1 MPDPSKH
8 TDPAGP
14 AGLPGLAGPVGMNVD
29 FAGVHLKNP
38 VLVAS
43 GTFGYGSELSQE
55 VDLNALGGVITKGI
69 SLRPRPGNPPPR
81 IVETPSGMLNA
92 IGLQN
97 VGLEAFLN
105 EKLPYLRRF
114 DTRVIVNI
122 FGESVDEYRAV
133 ASGLAG
139 VAGVD
144 ALEVNVSC
152 PNVKSGGI
160 EFGTDVA
167 QLKGLVSVLKGST
180 DKPLIVK
187 LSPNVGRIADF
198 ARAAEDAGADGI
210 SLINTVIGMS
220 IDPRTRRPRLANGTG
235 GLSGPAIRPIAV
247 RMVWEAARAVKIPV
261 LGMGGI
267 LTADDAL
274 EFFLAGASAVAVGTA
289 TFVNPR
295 AAPDLVEGLSRFVA
309 RENLPH
315 ISRLVG
321 GVITGNA

>member
-1 MPDPSKH
+1 VTPNPDH
-8 TDPAGP
+8 
-14 AGLPGLAGPVGMNVD
+14 LPGLDVD
-29 FAGVHLKNP
+29 FAGIRLKNP
-38 VLVAS
+38 VLAAS

-55 VDLNALGGVITKGI
+55 VDLNTLGGVITKGI
-69 SLRPRPGNPPPR
+69 SLRPRSGNPPPR

-97 VGLEAFLN
+97 VGLEAFLKD
-105 EKLPYLRRF
+105 KLPYLRGF

-133 ASGLAG
+133 AAGLSG
-139 VAGVD
+139 VEGVD

-152 PNVKSGGI
+152 PNVKAGGI
-160 EFGTDVA
+160 EFGTDVN
-167 QLKGLVSVLKGST
+167 QLKALISILKEST

-198 ARAAEDAGADGI
+198 ARAAEEAGADGI

-247 RMVWEAARAVKIPV
+247 RMVWETARAVKIPV

-267 LTADDAL
+267 LTVEDAL
-274 EFFLAGASAVAVGTA
+274 EFILAGASAVAVGTA

-295 AAPDLVEGLSRFVA
+295 AAPDLVEGLRQFIA
-309 RENLPH
+309 RENIPH
-315 ISRLVG
+315 VSRLIG

>member
-1 MPDPSKH
+1 MTPNPDP
-8 TDPAGP
+8 
-14 AGLPGLAGPVGMNVD
+14 LPGLDVD
-29 FAGVHLKNP
+29 FAGIRLKNP
-38 VLVAS
+38 VLAAS

-55 VDLNALGGVITKGI
+55 VDLNTLGGVITKGI
-69 SLRPRPGNPPPR
+69 SLRPRSGNPPPR

-97 VGLEAFLN
+97 VGLEAFLKD
-105 EKLPYLRRF
+105 KLPYLRGF

-133 ASGLAG
+133 AAGLSG
-139 VAGVD
+139 VEGVD

-152 PNVKSGGI
+152 PNVKAGGI
-160 EFGTDVA
+160 EFGTDVN
-167 QLKGLVSVLKGST
+167 QLKALILILKEST

-198 ARAAEDAGADGI
+198 ARAAEEAGADGI

-247 RMVWEAARAVKIPV
+247 RMVWETARAVKIPV

-267 LTADDAL
+267 LTVEDAL
-274 EFFLAGASAVAVGTA
+274 EFILAGASAVAVGTA

-295 AAPDLVEGLSRFVA
+295 AAPDLVEGLRQFIA
-309 RENLPH
+309 RENIPH
-315 ISRLVG
+315 VSRLIG
-321 GVITGNA
+321 GVITGNV

>member
-1 MPDPSKH
+1 MTPNSDP
-8 TDPAGP
+8 
-14 AGLPGLAGPVGMNVD
+14 LPGLDVD
-29 FAGVHLKNP
+29 FAGIRLKNP
-38 VLVAS
+38 VLAAS

-55 VDLNALGGVITKGI
+55 VDLSTLGGVITKGI
-69 SLRPRPGNPPPR
+69 SLRPRSGNPPPR

-97 VGLEAFLN
+97 VGLEAFLRD
-105 EKLPYLRRF
+105 KLPYLRGF

-133 ASGLAG
+133 AAGLSG
-139 VAGVD
+139 VEGVD

-152 PNVKSGGI
+152 PNVKAGGI
-160 EFGTDVA
+160 EFGTDVN
-167 QLKGLVSVLKGST
+167 QLKALISILKESS

-198 ARAAEDAGADGI
+198 ARAAEEAGADGI

-247 RMVWEAARAVKIPV
+247 RMVWETARAVKIPV

-267 LTADDAL
+267 LTVDDAL
-274 EFFLAGASAVAVGTA
+274 EFILAGASAVAVGTA

-295 AAPDLVEGLSRFVA
+295 AAPDLVEGLRQFIA
-309 RENLPH
+309 RENIPH
-315 ISRLVG
+315 VSRLIG

>member
-1 MPDPSKH
+1 MTPNSDP
-8 TDPAGP
+8 
-14 AGLPGLAGPVGMNVD
+14 LPGLDVD
-29 FAGVHLKNP
+29 FAGIRLKNP
-38 VLVAS
+38 VLAAS

-55 VDLNALGGVITKGI
+55 VDLSTLGGVITKGI
-69 SLRPRPGNPPPR
+69 SLRPRSGNPPPR

-97 VGLEAFLN
+97 VGLEAFLRD
-105 EKLPYLRRF
+105 KLPYLRGF

-133 ASGLAG
+133 AAGLSG
-139 VAGVD
+139 VEGVD

-152 PNVKSGGI
+152 PNVKAGGI
-160 EFGTDVA
+160 EFGTDVN
-167 QLKGLVSVLKGST
+167 QLKALISILKEST

-198 ARAAEDAGADGI
+198 ARAAEEAGADGI

-247 RMVWEAARAVKIPV
+247 RMVWETARAVKIPV

-267 LTADDAL
+267 LTVEDAL
-274 EFFLAGASAVAVGTA
+274 EFILAGASAVAVGTA

-295 AAPDLVEGLSRFVA
+295 AAPDLVEGLRQFIA
-309 RENLPH
+309 RENIPH
-315 ISRLVG
+315 VSRLIG
-321 GVITGNA
+321 GVITGNV

>member
-1 MPDPSKH
+1 MTPNSDP
-8 TDPAGP
+8 
-14 AGLPGLAGPVGMNVD
+14 LPGLDVD
-29 FAGVHLKNP
+29 FAGIRLKNP
-38 VLVAS
+38 VLAAS

-55 VDLNALGGVITKGI
+55 VDLSTLGGVITKGI
-69 SLRPRPGNPPPR
+69 SLRPRSGNPPPR

-97 VGLEAFLN
+97 VGLEAFLRD
-105 EKLPYLRRF
+105 KLPYLRGF

-133 ASGLAG
+133 AAGLSG
-139 VAGVD
+139 VEGVD

-152 PNVKSGGI
+152 PNVKAGGI
-160 EFGTDVA
+160 EFGTDVN
-167 QLKGLVSVLKGST
+167 QLKALISILKESS

-198 ARAAEDAGADGI
+198 ARAAEEAGADGI

-247 RMVWEAARAVKIPV
+247 RMVWETARAVKIPV

-267 LTADDAL
+267 LTVEDAL
-274 EFFLAGASAVAVGTA
+274 EFILAGASAVAVGTA

-295 AAPDLVEGLSRFVA
+295 AAPDLVEGLRQFIA
-309 RENLPH
+309 RENIPH
-315 ISRLVG
+315 VSRLIG

>member
-1 MPDPSKH
+1 
-8 TDPAGP
+8 
-14 AGLPGLAGPVGMNVD
+14 
-29 FAGVHLKNP
+29 
-38 VLVAS
+38 
-43 GTFGYGSELSQE
+43 
-55 VDLNALGGVITKGI
+55 LNALGGVITKGI

-247 RMVWEAARAVKIPV
+247 RMVWEAARAVPSY
-261 LGMGGI
+261 
-267 LTADDAL
+267 
-274 EFFLAGASAVAVGTA
+274 LA
-289 TFVNPR
+289 PR
-295 AAPDLVEGLSRFVA
+295 RRRHHGERMTWTSRKNGSSPF
-309 RENLPH
+309 
-315 ISRLVG
+315 
-321 GVITGNA
+321 

>member
-1 MPDPSKH
+1 
-8 TDPAGP
+8 
-14 AGLPGLAGPVGMNVD
+14 MNVD

>member
-1 MPDPSKH
+1 MTPNPDH
-8 TDPAGP
+8 
-14 AGLPGLAGPVGMNVD
+14 LPGLDVD
-29 FAGVHLKNP
+29 FAGIRLKNP
-38 VLVAS
+38 VLAAS

-55 VDLNALGGVITKGI
+55 VDLNTLGGVITKGI
-69 SLRPRPGNPPPR
+69 SLRPRSGNPPPR

-97 VGLEAFLN
+97 VGLEAFLKD
-105 EKLPYLRRF
+105 KLPYLRGF

-133 ASGLAG
+133 AAGLSG
-139 VAGVD
+139 VEGVD

-152 PNVKSGGI
+152 PNVKAGGI
-160 EFGTDVA
+160 EFGTDVN
-167 QLKGLVSVLKGST
+167 QLKALISILKEST

-198 ARAAEDAGADGI
+198 ARAAEEAGADGI

-247 RMVWEAARAVKIPV
+247 RMVWETARAVKIPV

-267 LTADDAL
+267 LTVEDAL
-274 EFFLAGASAVAVGTA
+274 EFILAGASAVAVGTA

-295 AAPDLVEGLSRFVA
+295 AAPDLVEGLRQFIA
-309 RENLPH
+309 RENIPH
-315 ISRLVG
+315 VSRLIG

>member
-1 MPDPSKH
+1 MPDPSE
-8 TDPAGP
+8 
-14 AGLPGLAGPVGMNVD
+14 LPGLAGPAGLVGLDVD
-29 FAGVHLKNP
+29 FAGVRLKNP

-139 VAGVD
+139 IGGVD

-167 QLKGLVSVLKGST
+167 QLKGLVSALKGST

-198 ARAAEDAGADGI
+198 ARAAEDAGANGI

-247 RMVWEAARAVKIPV
+247 RMVWEAARAVRIPV

-267 LTADDAL
+267 MTVDDAL
-274 EFFLAGASAVAVGTA
+274 EFILAGASAVAVGTA

-295 AAPDLVEGLSRFVA
+295 AAPDLVEGLRRFVA

>member
-1 MPDPSKH
+1 MPDPSK
-8 TDPAGP
+8 PSRP
-14 AGLPGLAGPVGMNVD
+14 AGLDVD
-29 FAGVHLKNP
+29 FAGVRLKNP
-38 VLVAS
+38 VLAAS

-55 VDLNALGGVITKGI
+55 VDLNELGGVITKGI
-69 SLRPRPGNPPPR
+69 SLLPRPGNPPPR

-97 VGLEAFLN
+97 VGLEAFLK
-105 EKLPYLRRF
+105 EKLPYLRGF

-133 ASGLAG
+133 AAGLAG
-139 VAGVD
+139 VGGVD

-152 PNVKSGGI
+152 PNVKAGGI
-160 EFGTDVA
+160 EFGTDVV
-167 QLKGLVSVLKGST
+167 QLKSLISALKGST

-198 ARAAEDAGADGI
+198 ALAAEDAGADAI

-235 GLSGPAIRPIAV
+235 GLSGPAIRPVAV
-247 RMVWEAARAVKIPV
+247 RMVWEAARAVRIPV

-267 LTADDAL
+267 LTVDDAI
-274 EFFLAGASAVAVGTA
+274 EFILAGASAVAVGTA

-295 AAPDLVEGLSRFVA
+295 AAPDLVDGLRQFVT
-309 RENLPH
+309 REKVPH